1 MIRAQCRQRALA
13 ACKSESPA
21 VSEPTGERQP
31 RKSRDRAADNCG
43 PMAHFRFQKM
53 QVLADDKFPIPELDR
68 CKKAFALQTRKVAPS
83 LGDFCLDMRQVRPR
97 SSNQGNPLSIGSDR
111 KAHPLDTMEPRGQP
125 FRFVNIEN
133 PTTTDQKTRRQVRA
147 HAARET
153 HARARRTR
161 VINHLHLSGSHI
173 QTAEATEL
181 HRSGTKDTR
190 NVSAVGGAA
199 EEEAEPAPNPTSI
212 LSSARQDP
220 FAVAA
225 RSLNPVEHFL
235 LDHCKFGPHSSML
248 PRIDAMAWYLD
259 VKVVIPAATITC
271 QALKNSGQ
279 SRFYGHRMT
288 VDWVPSALAD
298 TGLLSGLLLN
308 ACRFLAES
316 SDGHQR
322 ERYATMAI
330 QYKVSCLRSLNQ
342 ALAAESSAPTDM
354 SLAKV
359 MALVSDDVIPNHLP
373 PALLTDEGSPC
384 FQIGLGDL
392 EASRK
397 HVLGAIKI
405 VDIRGG
411 PRSLG
416 MNGLLEFI
424 LLRLVYDKG
433 LFKQRPS
440 HGCWNTYS
448 ASELLSRG

>member
-1 MIRAQCRQRALA
+1 
-13 ACKSESPA
+13 
-21 VSEPTGERQP
+21 
-31 RKSRDRAADNCG
+31 
-43 PMAHFRFQKM
+43 
-53 QVLADDKFPIPELDR
+53 
-68 CKKAFALQTRKVAPS
+68 
-83 LGDFCLDMRQVRPR
+83 
-97 SSNQGNPLSIGSDR
+97 
-111 KAHPLDTMEPRGQP
+111 
-125 FRFVNIEN
+125 
-133 PTTTDQKTRRQVRA
+133 
-147 HAARET
+147 
-153 HARARRTR
+153 
-161 VINHLHLSGSHI
+161 
-173 QTAEATEL
+173 
-181 HRSGTKDTR
+181 
-190 NVSAVGGAA
+190 
-199 EEEAEPAPNPTSI
+199 
-212 LSSARQDP
+212 
-220 FAVAA
+220 
-225 RSLNPVEHFL
+225 
-235 LDHCKFGPHSSML
+235 
-248 PRIDAMAWYLD
+248 
-259 VKVVIPAATITC
+259 VKVVIPAASATC

-279 SRFYGHRMT
+279 SHFYGHRMT

-298 TGLLSGLLLN
+298 AGLLSGLLLN

-316 SDGHQR
+316 SDGRQR

-330 QYKVSCLRSLNQ
+330 QYKVSCLRSLNR

-359 MALVSDDVIPNHLP
+359 MALVSDDVIPSYLL
-373 PALLTDEGSPC
+373 PALLPNQRSPC